1 VVREVLDAEDPIR
14 NRFESDVL
22 DRSAQLVPPPAMARR
37 VERRIEEVE
46 GKRGLGLL
54 KVLA

>member
-1 VVREVLDAEDPIR
+1 
-14 NRFESDVL
+14 
-22 DRSAQLVPPPAMARR
+22 MARR
-37 VERRIEEVE
+37 VERRIEEME